1 MKIVLDSLKALDV
14 DEKDQGQDLAQKGQK
29 GGVGKVEGEVGG
41 EGEGV
46 GEGGGG
52 GWDRPHAIIGHS
64 MSAALSMIFAATF
77 PEHMNK
83 LIM

>member
-46 GEGGGG
+46 GEGGG
-52 GWDRPHAIIGHS
+52 WDRPHAIIGHS